1 MNKTLFSI
9 IIPVYNTKISFL
21 KDCFASVEKQSYT
34 NYEVIIIDDG
44 SNQETKNFLKN
55 YESKYKIIHQPVNKG
70 IVIGRKTGISM
81 ASGDYVIFLDSDD
94 ILNNKAL
101 EKLNNIITS
110 SNPDVI
116 LFETPRF
123 TNSILEC

>member
-21 KDCFASVEKQSYT
+21 KDCFESIKQQNYT

-55 YESKYKIIHQPVNKG
+55 YESKYKIIIYRIVLFVNL
-70 IVIGRKTGISM
+70 RKQ
-81 ASGDYVIFLDSDD
+81 
-94 ILNNKAL
+94 
-101 EKLNNIITS
+101 
-110 SNPDVI
+110 
-116 LFETPRF
+116 
-123 TNSILEC
+123 